1 MTLVEMISKYSNK
14 FICVMNVQYD
24 ENMLVSTGDV
34 VEVFDSL
41 ADTKDKMEEFVDLT
55 NKYPDMKI
63 IYGDFDDYLNTRNL
77 MHDKSR
83 VLSQEE
89 IDKLVFEM
97 KQGDYAGVKTA

>member
-1 MTLVEMISKYSNK
+1 MTLVEMISKYPNK

-34 VEVFDSL
+34 VKVFDSL
-41 ADTKDKMEEFVDLT
+41 ADTKDKMEEYVDLT

-63 IYGDFDDYLNTRNL
+63 IYGDFEDYLNTRNL

-83 VLSQEE
+83 VLSQGE
-89 IDKLVFEM
+89 IDKLIHEIKRGNYTSRKIV
-97 KQGDYAGVKTA
+97 